1 MRVNWLSI
9 IAYLLLDNH
18 SIQIH
23 VCIILNFFS
32 KSIMITILDFV
43 GHLFKVLAFLNMK
56 VKKLP

>member
-9 IAYLLLDNH
+9 TAYNH